1 MKIVQEGDRRPASE
15 ELEFVCRRLDAGE
28 IEILG
33 KALRRGL
40 FEIYKAVVLH
50 ELAAGRLD
58 RLEARRRLGHLVLE
72 RALSGPR
79 AGSARARG
87 GPVPARRPPGRSP
100 GR

>member
-1 MKIVQEGDRRPASE
+1 MKTEQEAYRRTAGE
-15 ELEFVCRRLDAGE
+15 ELEFVCQRLDAGE

-58 RLEARRRLGHLVLE
+58 RLEARRRLGHLVLG
-72 RALSGPR
+72 RASGPQ
-79 AGSARARG
+79 AGGARARG
-87 GPVPARRPPGRSP
+87 GSVRARRPPVRSP